1 MDNEFGSTWSDSV
14 GVRIAALATI
24 AALVVVGAVTGPP
37 ERAAHSISTTPV
49 AATQGSIHIGGIGGN
64 RAM

>member
-14 GVRIAALATI
+14 GVRI